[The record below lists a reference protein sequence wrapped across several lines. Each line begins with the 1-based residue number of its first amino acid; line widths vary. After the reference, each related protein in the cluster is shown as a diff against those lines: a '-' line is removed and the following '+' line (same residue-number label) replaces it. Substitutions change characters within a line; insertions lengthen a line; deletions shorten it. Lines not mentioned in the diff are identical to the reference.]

1 MLTRSCVAVQSFI
14 KPHARKLIAMILSM
28 FSMFKRLALR
38 SQRQCEN
45 RFENEPQ
52 TPLKTHRL
60 DGLLESLA
68 KGLIMTGQN
77 LNASK
82 KYRIRSWAGINCGQ
96 YFRNNPFRHLG
107 RKLSAVGL
115 SKRRN
120 FLQSA
125 SRSCGFRTIGGL
137 CASGRI
143 MSWKVYRF

>member
-1 MLTRSCVAVQSFI
+1 
-14 KPHARKLIAMILSM
+14 M

-82 KYRIRSWAGINCGQ
+82 NIG
-96 YFRNNPFRHLG
+96 PVLG
-107 RKLSAVGL
+107 PVLIAVNI
-115 SKRRN
+115 SEVIH
-120 FLQSA
+120 FD
-125 SRSCGFRTIGGL
+125 I
-137 CASGRI
+137 
-143 MSWKVYRF
+143 